1 MDDTPTFALS
11 LKNTFETDD
20 KYAVDI
26 YNNPTTMLQ
35 KFVSGYYDFVILN
48 IEMSE
53 INGFDLSQQLRKKD
67 DRMQVIFMTSGG
79 TNYEPLRELYG
90 ISEKTHFIKKTLS
103 TEKILKHLNALV
115 EGKQKVNQT

>member
-1 MDDTPTFALS
+1 
-11 LKNTFETDD
+11 
-20 KYAVDI
+20 
-26 YNNPTTMLQ
+26 MLQ
-35 KFVSGYYDFVILN
+35 KFVSGYYDFVILT

-67 DRMQVIFMTSGG
+67 DRVQVIFMTSGG

-103 TEKILKHLNALV
+103 AEKILKQLNALV
-115 EGKQKVNQT
+115 EGKTKVNQT